1 MSENENQKVEEP
13 TQEKELSPL
22 EKMTKE
28 RDEWKSKYYGALE
41 MYDAVIESADNFA
54 FNLTS
59 FAKINNRKNIE
70 QRKKQQQQGGLM
82 PDNGQAI
89 N

>member
-1 MSENENQKVEEP
+1 MSETETENKPEE
-13 TQEKELSPL
+13 TPL

-28 RDEWKSKYYGALE
+28 RDEWKSKYEGALE
-41 MYDAVIESADNFA
+41 MYDTMIESCDNFA

-59 FAKINNRKNIE
+59 FAKMNNRKNIE
-70 QRKKQQQQGGLM
+70 ARKRQQNNPQAAGMM

-89 N
+89 G